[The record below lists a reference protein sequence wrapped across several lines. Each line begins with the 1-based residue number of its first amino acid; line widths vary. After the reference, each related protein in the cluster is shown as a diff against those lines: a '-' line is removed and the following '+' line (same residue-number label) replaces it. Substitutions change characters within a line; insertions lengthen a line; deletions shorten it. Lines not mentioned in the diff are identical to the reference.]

1 MVIFA
6 IENIIPGMW
15 PYKIAQFVQSVAL
28 DHTRGIWL
36 VRSWCFPFT
45 IGPTYHLAVMID
57 GFVYDIG
64 VHGAG
69 TSDSGI
75 SRSSADA
82 TWEVSSDATYGDSGY
97 VGWVRLYDNPEVNK
111 SRDELKEFADSLN
124 GEVYHLLLNNC
135 HDFCYRM
142 ISFAT
147 GEPLSLSSAR
157 AAKTFGYP
165 SSYQGTSWYDKILQ
179 A

>member
-6 IENIIPGMW
+6 VDSVLQW
-15 PYKIAQFVQSVAL
+15 PLKIAQFVQSVAL

-36 VRSWCFPFT
+36 VRSWSTFVT
-45 IGPTYHLAVMID
+45 IAPLYHMAVMID

-82 TWEVSSDATYGDSGY
+82 TWEVSSDATYENSGY

-111 SRDELKEFADSLN
+111 SRNELKEFADSLN
-124 GEVYHLLLNNC
+124 GEAYHLLLNNC
-135 HDFCYRM
+135 HEFCYRM

-147 GEPLSLSSAR
+147 GESLDLTSER
-157 AAKTFGYP
+157 TAKTFGYALRA
-165 SSYQGTSWYDKILQ
+165 QGSLQ
-179 A
+179 GR